1 MSWWQYLIGSNSVV
15 NKGMDIIDQMIND
28 KDKAAELKA
37 AFYLQ
42 ELQTPTIPI
51 IDAIHKMGRQT
62 LAFAQMGF
70 YYYTIQQYG
79 TEAITPELVAGVSG
93 AASIYTLVKGKGK

>member
-1 MSWWQYLIGSNSVV
+1 MSWISRLFNPTQAI
-15 NKGMDIIDQMIND
+15 NKGLDIVDQLVTD

-70 YYYTIQQYG
+70 YYFTIQQYG
-79 TEAITPELVAGVSG
+79 VGAITPELVAGVSG
-93 AASIYTLVKGKGK
+93 AASIYTLVKGKGR

>member
-1 MSWWQYLIGSNSVV
+1 MSWLGSLFGTTNFV
-15 NKGMDIIDQMIND
+15 NKSLDIVDQLVTD
-28 KDKAAELKA
+28 KDKTAELKA

-42 ELQTPTIPI
+42 ELRTPTVPI

-79 TEAITPELVAGVSG
+79 VDAITPELVAGVSG
-93 AASIYTLVKGKGK
+93 AASIYTLVKGKGQ

>member
-1 MSWWQYLIGSNSVV
+1 MTWLSSLFSRTNVV
-15 NKGMDIIDQMIND
+15 NKGLDIIDQLVTD

-51 IDAIHKMGRQT
+51 VDAIHKMGRQT
-62 LAFAQMGF
+62 LAYAQMLF
-70 YYYTIQQYG
+70 YYITIQRYG
-79 TEAITPELVAGVSG
+79 IEALTPELVAGVSG
-93 AASIYTLVKGKGK
+93 AASIYTLVKGKGQ